1 MNAPH
6 CSQFDREPSATKL
19 CGAPSS
25 TGSQHKAQ
33 SVSSTMPSS
42 TASVENRP
50 SSPPHRALGRT
61 SRLVPWS
68 KAAIRAARSEV
79 EFDME
84 FRHSQTNRRDHTVV
98 VREGLL
104 LCTSCHALPL
114 WCYTR
119 VHRMRK
125 KLGSFALPS
134 LREFVRRSRYG
145 SCWIQRNK
153 CTPDVGRSIRVY
165 HSLVSVFVI
174 NVRYQTVERTH
185 LRLFNTST
193 F

>member
-1 MNAPH
+1 MICNH
-6 CSQFDREPSATKL
+6 F
-19 CGAPSS
+19 S
-25 TGSQHKAQ
+25 T
-33 SVSSTMPSS
+33 PP
-42 TASVENRP
+42 ASNRF
-50 SSPPHRALGRT
+50 T
-61 SRLVPWS
+61 SRSLSTYTPPTGGGPFGSEAEPELIQPSPHFLDRGLEALRQKKVKGALQLAVAVQPHAADDVVPV
-68 KAAIRAARSEV
+68 AV
-79 EFDME
+79 
-84 FRHSQTNRRDHTVV
+84 
-98 VREGLL
+98 
-104 LCTSCHALPL
+104 